1 MVAED
6 TLASTLRR
14 RDIFLE
20 EQQRKKMRLKRLK
33 LHEVNH
39 KLEVRNNRAA
49 KTIQTYWRNNYIM
62 KKRLSE
68 LLSKHEKL
76 EHDDA
81 MRSKKVKYLEKR
93 HKEALRKS
101 KKKKIE
107 KLKRNIKVE
116 EEHYKALR
124 LRARFQQ
131 YESFRNNIEGE
142 MLAIKEDR
150 FRYIDEMQ
158 KDNMRLEQLYAT
170 NIDEIERDLKA
181 LGASST
187 FCMGIDLGEVDEDDA
202 KFFHGIDRE

>member
-1 MVAED
+1 MD
-6 TLASTLRR
+6 FFFSP
-14 RDIFLE
+14 
-20 EQQRKKMRLKRLK
+20 
-33 LHEVNH
+33 LH
-39 KLEVRNNRAA
+39 
-49 KTIQTYWRNNYIM
+49 
-62 KKRLSE
+62 
-68 LLSKHEKL
+68 
-76 EHDDA
+76 
-81 MRSKKVKYLEKR
+81 
-93 HKEALRKS
+93 
-101 KKKKIE
+101 
-107 KLKRNIKVE
+107 
-116 EEHYKALR
+116 ALR

-158 KDNMRLEQLYAT
+158 KDNRRLEQLYAT